1 MRILVLGAA
10 GKMGRA
16 VAWYLGRDPQITK
29 VGLLDA
35 KESPLK
41 AMVTDPDKYNIH
53 VVSIED
59 SARLQAVMKEY
70 DAGIVVLPN
79 RRLSYLA
86 IESALAARLNLV
98 DILEEYHRCPDEYE
112 TENLVVPAGMSI
124 REYGESIHQ
133 RAEKNDV
140 LILDGMGFAPGL
152 SNLTTEKGI
161 GLLDKVKTAVARV
174 GGIPNA
180 DAACRHPLCYMT
192 TWSIEHVLREYN
204 VKTCMIKDGKVIEIQ
219 ALSDMEC
226 FKFGEFGREAD
237 LECAV
242 TPGMP
247 SFVYT
252 HPELQYFAEKTV
264 RWPGHYSGIRT
275 LIESGMLSQEPV
287 ETAWGSIAPREFLLG
302 ILNPKLLPYPEDKDA
317 CVMYNSITGEK
328 DGQEAKVEYFM
339 WDEAQNGF
347 TGMQRVT
354 GFPAAIGAKLVAGK
368 KIALTGVR
376 APEECVRGINYSF
389 MLDELELS
397 DIHIKEKVSWQG

>member
-1 MRILVLGAA
+1 MKILVIGAA
-10 GKMGRA
+10 GKMGKA
-16 VAWYLGRDPQITK
+16 VSWYLGKDPQVAK

-35 KESPLK
+35 QESALK
-41 AMVTDPDKYNIH
+41 AIAADTDKFNVHI
-53 VVSIED
+53 VNIED
-59 SARLQAVMKEY
+59 CAKLQAVMKEY

-79 RRLSYLA
+79 RRLSYLVMEAA
-86 IESALAARLNLV
+86 IAARLNLV

-112 TENLVVPAGMSI
+112 IEGLLVPAGMTI
-124 REYGESIHQ
+124 REYGEDLHQ
-133 RAEKNDV
+133 RALKNDV

-152 SNLTTEKGI
+152 SNLTTEHGI

-174 GGIPNA
+174 GGIPNS

-204 VKTCMIKDGKVIEIQ
+204 VKTCMIKDGKVVEVQ

-226 FKFGEFGREAD
+226 FKFEALGRTED

-247 SFVYT
+247 SFIYT

-275 LIESGMLSQEPV
+275 LIETGMLSQEPV
-287 ETAWGSIAPREFLLG
+287 ETKWGRIAPRDFVLG
-302 ILNPKLLPYPEDKDA
+302 ILNPKLAPLPEDKDA
-317 CVMYNSITGEK
+317 CVMYNTVTGEK
-328 DGQEAKVEYFM
+328 NGKPAKVEYFM

-354 GFPAAIGAKLVAGK
+354 GFPAAIGGKLVAGK
-368 KIALTGVR
+368 KINLTGVR
-376 APEECVRGINYSF
+376 APEECIKGENYQC
-389 MLDELELS
+389 MLDELKLR
-397 DIHIKEKVSWQG
+397 DIQINEKVSY